1 MDAVPRPGGVAVG
14 VGQVEAATNCCCGHQ
29 PGPTRYLNKYKK
41 KTQSKATFGLLS
53 LHSLLVNI
61 GVEAKL
67 CSSVAAE
74 TA

>member
-1 MDAVPRPGGVAVG
+1 MLYPGLA
-14 VGQVEAATNCCCGHQ
+14 EWLLEWDKLK
-29 PGPTRYLNKYKK
+29 PTRYLNKYKK